1 MKTSDLMVK
10 ALENE
15 NIKYIF
21 GIPGEENLD
30 LLDSFRNSRIK
41 MVVTRHEQAAGF
53 MAATVGRLTG
63 KAGCCL
69 STLGPGATN
78 FATAA
83 AYAQLAG
90 FPMLMITGQKPIRK
104 SKQGS
109 FQIVDVVEHMRPLT
123 KFTKQVVDGDLVPSL
138 VREAIRVAEEERPG
152 AVHLE
157 LPEDIAG
164 TTTESHPFL
173 IYPVRRPIAEAK
185 AIDKAVDMIHSAS
198 HPLLL
203 IGAGANRK
211 KTQKMLREFVD
222 TVHIPFV
229 TTQMGK
235 GVVTEEHPLYLGCC
249 ALSAKDFVHVCI
261 EKADL
266 IINVGHDVVEKP
278 PFIMKFG
285 EPPVVIHINF
295 YSAKVDNVYFP
306 QLEVVGDI
314 ANTIWQ
320 LKECLKNQP
329 TWDIDFVMK
338 VKKDLDKHLT
348 KGVTDPRFPLVPQR
362 VIADLRRQV
371 PNDGI
376 VCLDNGMFKIWF
388 ARCYKAYEPNTLL
401 LDNALA
407 TMGAGLPSAMAAAL
421 LHPEKKVVA
430 VCGDGG
436 FLMNSQ
442 ELETCVRLKLNLT
455 VIVLNDNGY
464 GMIKWKQN
472 LAGFEEF
479 GLNLGN
485 PDFIA
490 FANSYHV
497 KGYRVTRADEFSD
510 ILHECF
516 YTSKDGVKLV
526 EVPIDY
532 TWANEILDHELPG
545 MFVKRKSEAAAG
557 VEIFC
562 HLNICSHCC
571 NLLDLERCIHHVA
584 NSLVHVGT
592 LPHSG
597 L

>member
-1 MKTSDLMVK
+1 
-10 ALENE
+10 
-15 NIKYIF
+15 
-21 GIPGEENLD
+21 
-30 LLDSFRNSRIK
+30 
-41 MVVTRHEQAAGF
+41 
-53 MAATVGRLTG
+53 
-63 KAGCCL
+63 
-69 STLGPGATN
+69 
-78 FATAA
+78 
-83 AYAQLAG
+83 
-90 FPMLMITGQKPIRK
+90 MITGQKPIRK